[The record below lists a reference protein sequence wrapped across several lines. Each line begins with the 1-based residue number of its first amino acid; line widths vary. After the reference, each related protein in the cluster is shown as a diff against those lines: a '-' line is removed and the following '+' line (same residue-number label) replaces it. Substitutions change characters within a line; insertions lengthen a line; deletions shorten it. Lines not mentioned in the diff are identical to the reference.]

1 MVSLWRQV
9 KWISR
14 PSGGWRSW
22 AQLANCLNDS
32 LRSHGSRTQLIDY
45 WREVIGWNTQWR
57 KYRELV
63 NCLDSSF
70 FTSKWKR
77 THLSSLTPCLP
88 GSAQV
93 QVKCLSGQSCSQ
105 LRLPASCPYQVDII
119 DKIEKFSYCK
129 KTPGC
134 AYCERCWDNWWAKN
148 GTKVVSSVTH
158 WHLGIY
164 S

>member
-1 MVSLWRQV
+1 MVSLWRKV
-9 KWISR
+9 KWIFCSESGWLAGKSR
-14 PSGGWRSW
+14 NNW
-22 AQLANCLNDS
+22 ADDS
-32 LRSHGSRTQLIDY
+32 QRSHGSHAAERLF
-45 WREVIGWNTQWR
+45 EGVIGWNPQWR

-70 FTSKWKR
+70 FSSKWKR

>member
-1 MVSLWRQV
+1 MSLA
-9 KWISR
+9 
-14 PSGGWRSW
+14 GWLVNLEIIELMTVRDLM
-22 AQLANCLNDS
+22 AL
-32 LRSHGSRTQLIDY
+32 TQLRDY
-45 WREVIGWNTQWR
+45 LRGVIGWNPQWR

-70 FTSKWKR
+70 FSSKWKR

-119 DKIEKFSYCK
+119 DKIEKFSYC
-129 KTPGC
+129 
-134 AYCERCWDNWWAKN
+134 EKN
-148 GTKVVSSVTH
+148 SRMCILRKM
-158 WHLGIY
+158 LR
-164 S
+164 